1 MRGKALLFGLNYAHC
16 KQGQLK
22 GCVNDVYMMSKF
34 IQSLLNIPI
43 DIYTDDVDIKSTSYD
58 GIVQKLY
65 DLSIQ
70 SVKEDLE
77 FVWIHYSGHGS
88 SQKDTSGDEEDGMD
102 EGLVPSDFERKG
114 ILIDDIIHNIL
125 ASFNPN
131 TKILFIC
138 DACHSGSILDL
149 KYTWDTNMK
158 CKVDNKK
165 DYIKSKTLLISGCQ
179 DNQTSADAFNLL
191 GDNKSVGALTANIL
205 KVLRSNPIYIQNA
218 FKLVQ
223 AVRRELKN
231 GNFSQFPNLSS
242 NYNLVQYASLI
253 PLTSSQTQMI
263 PNTTQ
268 NQQNQQQ
275 VTYMPQQSSVPP
287 QQQHPQLQQPP
298 PQQYLQYQQQPQ
310 QSSAPPQQHH
320 QYHQQTPQYQYI
332 VQSNHMHNGYGNG
345 YRHGNGYQYYYYP
358 QQHSQTQHSQLQHSQ
373 TQNTRDVSHIMYQNN
388 HQSQQ
393 QNKQYFKQP
402 CEPQYVI
409 VQLPPNAPR
418 RDVCQMQ
425 L

>member
-1 MRGKALLFGLNYAHC
+1 MIKESMRGKALLFGLNYAHC

-268 NQQNQQQ
+268 NTQNQQQ
-275 VTYMPQQSSVPP
+275 NSTYMPPQSSVPP
-287 QQQHPQLQQPP
+287 QQPQQLQQPP
-298 PQQYLQYQQQPQ
+298 QYQNQQQYQY
-310 QSSAPPQQHH
+310 SSAPPQQPH
-320 QYHQQTPQYQYI
+320 QYHQQHPQYQYI
-332 VQSNHMHNGYGNG
+332 VQSNNMHNGY
-345 YRHGNGYQYYYYP
+345 RHSNGYQYYYYP
-358 QQHSQTQHSQLQHSQ
+358 QQYSQSQHAQA
-373 TQNTRDVSHIMYQNN
+373 QNTRDVSPIMYQNN

-393 QNKQYFKQP
+393 QNKQYFKQQ

-409 VQLPPNAPR
+409 IQLPSNAPR

>member
-1 MRGKALLFGLNYAHC
+1 
-16 KQGQLK
+16 
-22 GCVNDVYMMSKF
+22 
-34 IQSLLNIPI
+34 LNIPI

-268 NQQNQQQ
+268 NTQNQQQ
-275 VTYMPQQSSVPP
+275 NSTYMPPQSSVPP
-287 QQQHPQLQQPP
+287 QQPQQLQQPP
-298 PQQYLQYQQQPQ
+298 QYQNQQQYQY
-310 QSSAPPQQHH
+310 SSAPPQQPH
-320 QYHQQTPQYQYI
+320 QYHQQHPQYQYI
-332 VQSNHMHNGYGNG
+332 VQSNNMHNGY
-345 YRHGNGYQYYYYP
+345 RHSNGYQYYYYP
-358 QQHSQTQHSQLQHSQ
+358 QQYSQSQHAQA
-373 TQNTRDVSHIMYQNN
+373 QNTRDVSPIMYQNN

-393 QNKQYFKQP
+393 QNKQYFKQQ

-409 VQLPPNAPR
+409 IQLPSNAPR

>member
-22 GCVNDVYMMSKF
+22 GCVNDVYIMSKY

-65 DLSIQ
+65 DLALQ

-88 SQKDTSGDEEDGMD
+88 SQKDTSGDEADGMD

-125 ASFNPN
+125 ASFNPK

-165 DYIKSKTLLISGCQ
+165 DYVKSNTLLISGCQ

-191 GDNKSVGALTANIL
+191 GDNKSVGALTASIL
-205 KVLRSNPIYIQNA
+205 KVLRVNPNFIQNA
-218 FKLVQ
+218 FRLVQ
-223 AVRRELKN
+223 AVRKELKL
-231 GNFSQFPNLSS
+231 GNFTQYPNISS
-242 NYNLVQYASLI
+242 NYNLLQNASLI
-253 PLTSSQTQMI
+253 PLPSSQTQVI
-263 PNTTQ
+263 PNPNNTPQPSPAT
-268 NQQNQQQ
+268 NA
-275 VTYMPQQSSVPP
+275 VTNLQEHVMYYQPQCYSAPP
-287 QQQHPQLQQPP
+287 QSPQSQYAV
-298 PQQYLQYQQQPQ
+298 QQYTGYHNNPYQQQNNPYYRYNNQ
-310 QSSAPPQQHH
+310 VQYYPQQHH
-320 QYHQQTPQYQYI
+320 Q
-332 VQSNHMHNGYGNG
+332 VQNI
-345 YRHGNGYQYYYYP
+345 
-358 QQHSQTQHSQLQHSQ
+358 
-373 TQNTRDVSHIMYQNN
+373 QNTRDVNSSFI
-388 HQSQQ
+388 Q
-393 QNKQYFKQP
+393 QNSHQYQP
-402 CEPQYVI
+402 RQPQYII
-409 VQLPPNAPR
+409 VQLPPSNRDTPR
-418 RDVCQMQ
+418 PTMCQM
-425 L
+425 

>member
-22 GCVNDVYMMSKF
+22 GCVNDVYMMSKY
-34 IQSLLNIPI
+34 IQTLLNIPI

-65 DLSIQ
+65 DLALQ

-125 ASFNPN
+125 ASFNPK

-149 KYTWDTNMK
+149 KYTWNASMK

-165 DYIKSKTLLISGCQ
+165 DYVKSNTMLISGCQ

-191 GDNKSVGALTANIL
+191 GDNKSVGALTASIL
-205 KVLRSNPIYIQNA
+205 KVLRANPSYIQNA

-223 AVRRELKN
+223 EVRRELKK
-231 GNFSQFPNLSS
+231 GSFSQFPNLSS
-242 NYNLVQYASLI
+242 NYNLLQNASLI
-253 PLTSSQTQMI
+253 PTPSSQTQVI
-263 PNTTQ
+263 PNTN
-268 NQQNQQQ
+268 NQHVVQQPSQATNASIQQQ
-275 VTYMPQQSSVPP
+275 QI
-287 QQQHPQLQQPP
+287 LQ
-298 PQQYLQYQQQPQ
+298 
-310 QSSAPPQQHH
+310 
-320 QYHQQTPQYQYI
+320 T
-332 VQSNHMHNGYGNG
+332 
-345 YRHGNGYQYYYYP
+345 
-358 QQHSQTQHSQLQHSQ
+358 
-373 TQNTRDVSHIMYQNN
+373 
-388 HQSQQ
+388 
-393 QNKQYFKQP
+393 
-402 CEPQYVI
+402 
-409 VQLPPNAPR
+409 
-418 RDVCQMQ
+418 
-425 L
+425 

>member
-191 GDNKSVGALTANIL
+191 GDNKSVGALTASIL

-268 NQQNQQQ
+268 NQQQNS
-275 VTYMPQQSSVPP
+275 TYMPQQSSVPP
-287 QQQHPQLQQPP
+287 QQPQQLQQLQQLQQP
-298 PQQYLQYQQQPQ
+298 QQYQTQQQYQY
-310 QSSAPPQQHH
+310 SSAPPQQPH
-320 QYHQQTPQYQYI
+320 QYHQQHPQYQYI
-332 VQSNHMHNGYGNG
+332 VQSNNMHNG

-358 QQHSQTQHSQLQHSQ
+358 QQVQSQHAQA
-373 TQNTRDVSHIMYQNN
+373 QNTRDISPIMYQNN

-393 QNKQYFKQP
+393 QNKQYFKQQ

-409 VQLPPNAPR
+409 IQLPSNAPR

>member
-158 CKVDNKK
+158 CRVDNKK

-191 GDNKSVGALTANIL
+191 GDNKSVGALTASIL

-268 NQQNQQQ
+268 NQQNQQNQQQ
-275 VTYMPQQSSVPP
+275 VYMPQQSSVPP
-287 QQQHPQLQQPP
+287 QQQHQHHQQYLQQPP
-298 PQQYLQYQQQPQ
+298 QQQYLQYQQQPQ
-310 QSSAPPQQHH
+310 HPQHPQQSSAPPQQSH
-320 QYHQQTPQYQYI
+320 QLHQLHQQYPQYQYI
-332 VQSNHMHNGYGNG
+332 VQSNNMHNGYC
-345 YRHGNGYQYYYYP
+345 NGYQYYYYP
-358 QQHSQTQHSQLQHSQ
+358 QPHSQVPQMQVPQMQ
-373 TQNTRDVSHIMYQNN
+373 AQNTRDISHVMYQNN
-388 HQSQQ
+388 QQSQQ
-393 QNKQYFKQP
+393 QNKQYF
-402 CEPQYVI
+402 I
-409 VQLPPNAPR
+409 VQLPSNAPR